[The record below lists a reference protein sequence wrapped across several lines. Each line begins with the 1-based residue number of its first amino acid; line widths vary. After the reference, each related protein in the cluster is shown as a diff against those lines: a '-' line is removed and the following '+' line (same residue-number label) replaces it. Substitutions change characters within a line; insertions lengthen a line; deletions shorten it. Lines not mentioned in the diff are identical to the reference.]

1 MWIKKISKGSLLI
14 KSKFYW
20 FKEYYLILLIK
31 LEYQLNNYYLKN
43 NSNYQLNDD
52 SYKFVSFSI
61 KFSEFL
67 RINVFKTSFSW
78 VNNVFRNRLNWN
90 SFSRDFNSILLG
102 LNLFS
107 IICLNSLNEGK
118 SASWLSYM
126 FYSNVNSLWNYS
138 SIMLLVHNNSYSV
151 LSNIENSSCFTVI
164 AFVRH
169 TFMDWTIS

>member
-1 MWIKKISKGSLLI
+1 MSKGSLLI

-126 FYSNVNSLWNYS
+126 FNSNVNSLWNDS
-138 SIMLLVHNNSYSV
+138 SIVLFVDNDSYSV
-151 LSNIENSSCFTVI
+151 LSNIENSSCFAMI
-164 AFVRH
+164 AFVWH

>member
-20 FKEYYLILLIK
+20 YKEY
-31 LEYQLNNYYLKN
+31 YYLKN
-43 NSNYQLNDD
+43 IYNYQLNDD
-52 SYKFVSFSI
+52 SYEFLCSSI